1 MHPGRAMLTPSAGAI
16 GDPRGAPR
24 THSRVAPRASSA
36 LAGLCLLS
44 LMISSAAATEPDSQ
58 SGNWSELGRDSEQD
72 YFSPL
77 QSIDA
82 ASVGRLGFAWAYD
95 LGTRRGQEATP
106 IVIDGVMY
114 ASGYVGLTYALDA
127 ATGKEI
133 WRFDPH
139 VSYQP
144 IRNACCDAV
153 NRGVAV
159 FKGRVYVASIDGK
172 LHALDAAT
180 GRELWSVDTIVDHT
194 LPYSSSGAPIVAHDV
209 VVIGNSGGDMGHGGV
224 RGYVSAY
231 GSSSGELKWRFFTVP
246 PAPGRPFEHA
256 ELALAAKTWAP
267 GRDSIYPGGAT
278 VWDGM
283 TYDPTLN
290 LLYFGTGNAAPSDLR
305 KLGPGNG
312 DMLFACSILAINP
325 DNGKMAWYY
334 QPTPGDRWDYDA
346 VQKMVLADLTIG
358 GRPRRV
364 IMQAN
369 KNGFFYVLDRTSG
382 RLISAKPFSY
392 VTWASNVDEKSGR
405 PVLSPRAS
413 YYDRPSDVYPS
424 TMGAHSWQPM
434 SFDPITRLVYIPVL
448 DMSNILLD
456 MESTGYPFKYI
467 DGQFTVAQLFVDDS
481 YDAGGAGVA
490 LPTREALRAER
501 PDGHLMRELIR
512 AWDPVAQKL
521 AWEHETSSGTMRFEG
536 GILSTAGN
544 LVFQGHSDGTLT
556 IYAADTGKELKSIQT
571 GNHLMAAPI
580 SYAVNGV
587 QYVAI
592 QAGYGGT
599 MIPVGI
605 PSSSVALNYENE
617 NRILAFK
624 LDGADV
630 PKPALREAE
639 PVVAPPAKP
648 ADPAEIKHGEIKY
661 NQECARCHAF
671 GPGITPDLRKLPP
684 AIQQIFKDIVLN
696 GMLAPAGMEKFG
708 DLLSEADV
716 DAIHA
721 YLIDQ
726 QRQLFEAQQTQR

>member
-1 MHPGRAMLTPSAGAI
+1 MPVAGA
-16 GDPRGAPR
+16 GVDRGRSVR
-24 THSRVAPRASSA
+24 TRSRVGSKRSPA
-36 LAGLCLLS
+36 LAHLFFLS
-44 LMISSAAATEPDSQ
+44 LNISIAAAAVAASPDREP
-58 SGNWSELGRDSEQD
+58 GNWSELGRDSEQD

-77 QSIDA
+77 KSIDA
-82 ASVGRLGFAWAYD
+82 ANVGRLGFAWAYD

-114 ASGYVGLTYALDA
+114 TSGSVGHTYALDA

-159 FKGRVYVASIDGK
+159 FKGRVFVASIDGK

-180 GRELWSVDTIVDHT
+180 GRQIWSVDTILDHA

-231 GSSSGELKWRFFTVP
+231 GLTSGELRWRFFTVP
-246 PAPGRPFEHA
+246 PAPGRPLEHS

-283 TYDPTLN
+283 TYDPILN
-290 LLYFGTGNAAPSDLR
+290 LLYFGTGNAAPSDVR

-312 DMLFACSILAINP
+312 DMLFACSILAVNP

-346 VQKMVLADLTIG
+346 VQKLVLADVEIG
-358 GRPRRV
+358 GRPRQI

-369 KNGFFYVLDRTSG
+369 KNGFFYVLDRKTG
-382 RLISAKPFSY
+382 RLISAKQFSY
-392 VTWASNVDEKSGR
+392 VTWASRVDKKTGR
-405 PVLSPRAS
+405 PVITSRAG
-413 YYDRPSDVYPS
+413 YYDKPSDVYPS

-434 SFDPITRLVYIPVL
+434 SFDPQTKLVYIPVL

-456 MESTGYPFKYI
+456 MESTAYPTKYV
-467 DGQFTVAQLFVDDS
+467 DGQFTVAELFVDDS
-481 YDAGGAGVA
+481 YDAGVAGVS
-490 LPTREALRAER
+490 LPKREALQAER

-512 AWDPVAQKL
+512 AWDPVKQKPV
-521 AWEHETSSGTMRFEG
+521 WEHTTSSGTMRLEG
-536 GILSTAGN
+536 GVLSTAGN
-544 LVFQGHSDGTLT
+544 LVIQGRGDGMLT
-556 IYAADTGKELKSIQT
+556 IYAADTGKELRAIQT
-571 GNHLMAAPI
+571 GSHLMAAPI
-580 SYAVNGV
+580 SYAVDGV
-587 QYVAI
+587 QYIAI
-592 QAGYGGT
+592 QTGYGGT

-605 PSSSVALNYENE
+605 PPNSIALKYDNE
-617 NRILAFK
+617 NRVLSFK
-624 LDGADV
+624 LDGGAV
-630 PKPALREAE
+630 PRPALREAE
-639 PVVAPPAKP
+639 PVIAPPADT
-648 ADPAEIKHGEIKY
+648 ADSAEIKRGEIKY
-661 NQECARCHAF
+661 AQECARCHAL

-684 AIQQIFKDIVLN
+684 AIHQSFKDIVLN
-696 GMLAPAGMEKFG
+696 GILAPAGMEKFG
-708 DLLSEADV
+708 DLLSEDDV

-726 QRQLFEAQQTQR
+726 QRQLFEAQRAQQ